1 MAKIKNEQVSINLQ
15 KELAEWVAT
24 NTHILNFDPDT
35 FEIETIF
42 KDSFG
47 ESVYCFVEKI
57 EFDKYKVTDDGR
69 TLFKLDPS
77 ASDEDLIA
85 ASEDLITASGFS
97 FNVEN
102 GVISC
107 ECNEQTLA
115 ENIMQLGQ
123 LEVNVSY
130 LN

>member
-1 MAKIKNEQVSINLQ
+1 MTKIKKELACVNLQ
-15 KELAEWVAT
+15 KEIAEWITT
-24 NTHILNFDPDT
+24 NTHILNFGPDT
-35 FEIETIF
+35 LEIETIF

-47 ESVYCFVEKI
+47 ETVYCFVEKTGV
-57 EFDKYKVTDDGR
+57 DKYNVTDDGR
-69 TLFKLDPS
+69 ALFKLDPS

-85 ASEDLITASGFS
+85 ASEDLIIASGFS

>member
-1 MAKIKNEQVSINLQ
+1 MTKIKKELACVNLQ
-15 KELAEWVAT
+15 KEIAEWITT
-24 NTHILNFDPDT
+24 NTHILNFCPDT
-35 FEIETIF
+35 LEIETIF

-47 ESVYCFVEKI
+47 ETVYCFVEKTGV
-57 EFDKYKVTDDGR
+57 DKYNVTDDGR
-69 TLFKLDPS
+69 ALFKLDPS

-85 ASEDLITASGFS
+85 ASEDLIIASGFS

>member
-1 MAKIKNEQVSINLQ
+1 MAKIKKELACVNLQ
-15 KELAEWVAT
+15 KEIAEWVTT
-24 NTHILNFDPDT
+24 NTHILNFGPDT

-47 ESVYCFVEKI
+47 ETVYCFVEKTGV
-57 EFDKYKVTDDGR
+57 DKYNVTDDGR
-69 TLFKLDPS
+69 ALFKLDPS

-85 ASEDLITASGFS
+85 ASEDLIIASGFS